1 MSICLII
8 FQIDLINKLNYIL
21 KNSISIMYSNQYFII
36 KYLEK
41 QIQYKNLNLLES
53 VEMIDNYNIYV

>member
-41 QIQYKNLNLLES
+41 HIQYKNLNLLES
-53 VEMIDNYNIYV
+53 VEIIDNYNIYV